1 MNSASELYR
10 AMLRDVVSCGYM
22 RETSDRESPL
32 QIKTVEAEFC
42 RSYTLRD
49 PSINV
54 VACRRVDLRW
64 AAANLLH
71 FFACTEDAGVL
82 RDYNRHADRFLT
94 GDRLVGAYGP
104 IAVPQIEACIQLLK
118 SSPQSRRAV
127 VSMGPLGCQD
137 QNQPPCWSMLHFLV
151 QVDQLQLFVYQR
163 SLNLTGVMPYDCVLL
178 TNVLLYAAERLGV
191 PAGRL
196 HWTVGSL
203 HAPVDSKNEPPE
215 YGIQSIVYPAEVLG
229 NPHRCLKLLE
239 DGV

>member
-10 AMLRDVVSCGYM
+10 AMLRDVVSGGYM
-22 RETSDRESPL
+22 RESSDKVSPL
-32 QIKTVEAEFC
+32 QVKTVEAEFGL
-42 RSYTLRD
+42 SYTLRS
-49 PSINV
+49 PSLNV

-82 RDYNRHADRFLT
+82 RNYNRHADRFLT
-94 GDRLVGAYGP
+94 DDRLVGAYGP
-104 IAVPQIEACIQLLK
+104 IAVPQIETCIQLLK

-127 VSMGPLGCQD
+127 VSMGPLGYQD

-151 QVDQLQLFVYQR
+151 QKDRLHLFVYQR

-178 TNVLLYAAERLGV
+178 TNTLLYAAERLGV
-191 PAGRL
+191 PADRL

-203 HAPVDSKNEPPE
+203 HAPVDSKNELPE
-215 YGIQSIVYPAEVLG
+215 SGVQSIVYPAAVLG
-229 NPHRCLKLLE
+229 DPHRCLKLLE